1 MITAISSLFARNN
14 QYQDVDVNKLYQA
27 FFGAYNLNG
36 TVTWLDNK
44 SQTFIDEGYRGN
56 AAIYSIV
63 NKIMMKDGEAT
74 LQAFKDVPNRKK
86 HFNKSVKFKGTEL
99 SIAETRLHLAKDL
112 QLVEAG
118 SLSELIAKPNKSQT
132 QYSFFQDVSMYWRLT
147 GEFFIYGVKI
157 GAGRDRDKF
166 SELFVLPSHLVEIIQ
181 GDMFEPV
188 KGYEFKMGDKTVRLN
203 PDEVLHV
210 RTPNPN
216 WNLQGSQL
224 RGQSALLAGLKY
236 LQKNNEAITSLYRAV
251 SNEGAKGFVS
261 PEMKNPEEWFTPTQL
276 LELKQQIQKGVEGA
290 MNKNKISSFGVPLKY
305 TDIAKTPVD
314 LDTLAG
320 MDNDFKTFCNLWGVN
335 PSIFASDQKYDNMEK
350 AMKALVTDVTMP
362 FLSQL
367 EQALS
372 DWLLP
377 KYKGEADYL
386 EFDTTVYAELQPD
399 IRMILETYGKHPAFT
414 WNEIRILLGYPEIET
429 EEGNMY
435 WVPSGLIPSQ
445 DALLGNPDFTDFN
458 Q

>member
-1 MITAISSLFARNN
+1 
-14 QYQDVDVNKLYQA
+14 
-27 FFGAYNLNG
+27 
-36 TVTWLDNK
+36 
-44 SQTFIDEGYRGN
+44 
-56 AAIYSIV
+56 
-63 NKIMMKDGEAT
+63 
-74 LQAFKDVPNRKK
+74 
-86 HFNKSVKFKGTEL
+86 
-99 SIAETRLHLAKDL
+99 
-112 QLVEAG
+112 
-118 SLSELIAKPNKSQT
+118 
-132 QYSFFQDVSMYWRLT
+132 
-147 GEFFIYGVKI
+147 
-157 GAGRDRDKF
+157 
-166 SELFVLPSHLVEIIQ
+166 
-181 GDMFEPV
+181 
-188 KGYEFKMGDKTVRLN
+188 
-203 PDEVLHV
+203 
-210 RTPNPN
+210 
-216 WNLQGSQL
+216 
-224 RGQSALLAGLKY
+224 

-261 PEMKNPEEWFTPTQL
+261 PEMKNPEEWFTPSQL

-399 IRMILETYGKHPAFT
+399 IKMILETYGKHPAFT